1 MYYGG
6 NIAWNRTWGGIQ
18 QIIYLLGSFGIPLF
32 FLVNGYLLSQKDID
46 FKFANGRLYK
56 YFKFMLLWAIICG
69 IPFSIIEHRVM
80 VFYLIK
86 DAFCGKGLLF
96 HLWFLA
102 ALIILYYMKA
112 CTRWLGKYVKL
123 SLIVIF
129 LIICMALSFIFIIN
143 IIIKQKYNV
152 EIRDIVPP
160 CLRVITNGG
169 FFILG
174 FYLKEMDE
182 VKYNRCILVVTLLTS
197 ILSLNLL
204 SYMTNNVWASSMYPS
219 IPVIFGVVILF
230 LLVTRIPLKLS
241 TNKIKVLSTSTGIWI
256 LHPFI
261 LRVINKICRVLFGEI
276 SIFGKITIVVA
287 TMIISGIITYYMK
300 KNKYLSFLVKI

>member
-1 MYYGG
+1 M
-6 NIAWNRTWGGIQ
+6 
-18 QIIYLLGSFGIPLF
+18 
-32 FLVNGYLLSQKDID
+32 LSQKDID

-204 SYMTNNVWASSMYPS
+204 SYMTNNIWASSMYPS

-276 SIFGKITIVVA
+276 SIFEKITIVVA
-287 TMIISGIITYYMK
+287 TMVISGIITYYMK